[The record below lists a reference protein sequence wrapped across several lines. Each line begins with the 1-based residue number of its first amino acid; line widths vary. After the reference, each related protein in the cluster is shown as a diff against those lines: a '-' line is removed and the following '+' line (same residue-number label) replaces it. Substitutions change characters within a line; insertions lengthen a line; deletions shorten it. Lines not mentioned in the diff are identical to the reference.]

1 MLIRDAE
8 GALYSPPGYLL
19 FVRGGT
25 LFAQRFD
32 RTSTHVTGEALPI
45 PGPDGN
51 PISTAWGVFSVSRN
65 GVLSYVGTGLRNYQ
79 LNWYDRQGK
88 SSAVAHPA
96 PYGSIVLS
104 PDETRLAFDR
114 KDGGVWLLELASGVA
129 TRLSQGFA
137 GDPVWSPDG
146 RQLVFTEF
154 DGLSGNL
161 YRKVIAGGDREPL
174 FKSAESKYAQQWLS
188 DGSSILFMN
197 PQTTLYRLPVS
208 GDVKPQLLHE
218 TAFLK
223 DEFRLSPNERW
234 IAYNSRESGRWE
246 VYLASFPS
254 FGGKRQVSNGG
265 GCQPHWRK
273 DGKELFYLDLQ
284 GKLMALDATPNNR
297 SWPAPHGHCSI
308 PHPRKRRDRIIRR
321 DRGRQ
326 EIHLGSSC
334 WRGRADHGDAQLGRR
349 TEAVKSVPAFL
360 ESGSVIASLAAREG
374 RNCLPPCR
382 CSTTH

>member
-1 MLIRDAE
+1 M
-8 GALYSPPGYLL
+8 
-19 FVRGGT
+19 
-25 LFAQRFD
+25 
-32 RTSTHVTGEALPI
+32 EA
-45 PGPDGN
+45 
-51 PISTAWGVFSVSRN
+51 SCC
-65 GVLSYVGTGLRNYQ
+65 
-79 LNWYDRQGK
+79 RQT
-88 SSAVAHPA
+88 
-96 PYGSIVLS
+96 
-104 PDETRLAFDR
+104 ETRLAFDR

-137 GDPVWSPDG
+137 GDPIWSPDG

-154 DGLSGNL
+154 DGFTGNL
-161 YRKVIAGGDREPL
+161 YRKVIAGSDREPF
-174 FKSAESKYAQQWLS
+174 FKSAESSPAQQWLS

-197 PQTTLYRLPVS
+197 QQTTLYRLPVS

-218 TAFLK
+218 SAFLK

-284 GKLMALDATPNNR
+284 GKLMALDVSTEQSFVASTPR
-297 SWPAPHGHCSI
+297 PLFQTPIPVSAVIDQYTVTRDGKRFILGAPV
-308 PHPRKRRDRIIRR
+308 
-321 DRGRQ
+321 
-326 EIHLGSSC
+326 

-349 TEAVKSVPAFL
+349 TEAVRSVPAFL
-360 ESGSVIASLAAREG
+360 ESGGGMASLAAREG
-374 RNCLPPCR
+374 RNCLPTCR

>member
-1 MLIRDAE
+1 MTRKGPSTARPDTSSSYVVE
-8 GALYSPPGYLL
+8 HYSRSGSIA
-19 FVRGGT
+19 R
-25 LFAQRFD
+25 AC
-32 RTSTHVTGEALPI
+32 TSRAKHVPI

-65 GVLSYVGTGLRNYQ
+65 GVLSYVGTGLRNLQ

-88 SSAVAHPA
+88 SSAIADPA

-137 GDPVWSPDG
+137 GDPIWSPDG

-154 DGLSGNL
+154 DGFTGNL
-161 YRKVIAGGDREPL
+161 YRKVIAGSDREPF

-197 PQTTLYRLPVS
+197 QQTTLYRLPVS

-218 TAFLK
+218 SAFLK

-284 GKLMALDATPNNR
+284 GKLMALDVSTEQSFVASTPR
-297 SWPAPHGHCSI
+297 PLFQTPIPVSAVIDQYAVTRDGKRFILGAPVGEEELI
-308 PHPRKRRDRIIRR
+308 TVMLNWAAEPKR
-321 DRGRQ
+321 
-326 EIHLGSSC
+326 
-334 WRGRADHGDAQLGRR
+334 
-349 TEAVKSVPAFL
+349 
-360 ESGSVIASLAAREG
+360 
-374 RNCLPPCR
+374 
-382 CSTTH
+382 